1 MSINYPKSS
10 FVGSIIFLL
19 YKKTSLKILINFSI
33 SYFLEFFISITY
45 NKKIFKKLE
54 KLFNN
59 FTFTSPDW
67 FLFKIQLFF
76 FYFTVLRKKNNIID
90 ILEIGSYEG
99 RSAIFFLNFFNRSKI
114 TCVDPFFDS
123 SYKNLDEI
131 YKIFIKNMKSFKN
144 FKIKKM
150 LSSEFFLEN
159 KNYYDLIYIDGSHA
173 AKDVYKDLINSYK
186 FTKIESYILLDDFLW
201 RKNYTHKSPIDAI
214 NLFIKKYKKKIKI
227 IYCYEQM
234 LIQKIA

>member
-76 FYFTVLRKKNNIID
+76 F
-90 ILEIGSYEG
+90 
-99 RSAIFFLNFFNRSKI
+99 
-114 TCVDPFFDS
+114 
-123 SYKNLDEI
+123 
-131 YKIFIKNMKSFKN
+131 
-144 FKIKKM
+144 
-150 LSSEFFLEN
+150 
-159 KNYYDLIYIDGSHA
+159 
-173 AKDVYKDLINSYK
+173 
-186 FTKIESYILLDDFLW
+186 
-201 RKNYTHKSPIDAI
+201 
-214 NLFIKKYKKKIKI
+214 LFYST
-227 IYCYEQM
+227 
-234 LIQKIA
+234 